1 MRRYDSG
8 MVRRTR
14 IVVAASATAVGILTG
29 AALAPAAGDRYVTG
43 ASSERVSYTKDGIP
57 YVSSGPECKAG
68 VAGHRKQRHSS
79 KLDASDY

>member
-1 MRRYDSG
+1 MRRYASD

-29 AALAPAAGDRYVTG
+29 AALAPAAGDRYVSG

-57 YVSSGPECKAG
+57 YVNSGPECKAG
-68 VAGHRKQRHSS
+68 HAGAKKHRSRTA
-79 KLDASDY
+79 DPTDY